1 MTYKSI
7 LLGLSAIGAA
17 VLAGPAIA
25 QAPAVPAVP
34 AVPGTPATPT
44 GPAVRAAPAV
54 PATPAAPAA
63 PAPNA
68 AAASAD
74 ASANTAAAIPAGT
87 VVRDSSGAELGVVM
101 APDPSI
107 TSAGRVTIKTGTGF
121 ITLPANSLR
130 LEGDVAISTATEPVS
145 PQ

>member
-54 PATPAAPAA
+54 PATPAA

-121 ITLPANSLR
+121 ITLPASSLR
-130 LEGDVAISTATEPVS
+130 LEGDVAISTAAEPVS